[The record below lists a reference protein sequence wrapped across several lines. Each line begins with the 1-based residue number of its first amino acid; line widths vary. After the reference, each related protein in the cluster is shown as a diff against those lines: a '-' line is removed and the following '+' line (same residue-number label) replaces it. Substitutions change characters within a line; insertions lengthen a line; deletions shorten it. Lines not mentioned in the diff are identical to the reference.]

1 MERVESV
8 SVRGTG
14 WILDAVTGSRKP
26 LIQDQIVGKKEG
38 GLTILDRDG

>member
-1 MERVESV
+1 MERV

-38 GLTILDRDG
+38 GLTILDRDC